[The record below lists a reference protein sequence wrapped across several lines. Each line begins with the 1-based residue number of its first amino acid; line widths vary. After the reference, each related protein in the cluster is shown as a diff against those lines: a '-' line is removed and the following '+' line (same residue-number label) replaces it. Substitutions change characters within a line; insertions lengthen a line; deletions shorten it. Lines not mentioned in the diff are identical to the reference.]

1 MRQALASTLIL
12 MALASACA
20 SPPPSVLGAAPQP
33 AKSVDAS
40 RFYTGTWLE
49 VARRPMLIT
58 DGCVAGTT
66 SYRRAADSTV
76 AVKDACRVGDPSGR
90 ERSIEGTGRILD
102 TATNAKLGVRYT
114 ALISRDYW
122 VVDRADDYSWM
133 MTASPN
139 FRDLYIYTRAVP
151 SKRQL
156 DRLVARAAALGYD
169 TSQLEFPAQP
179 PR

>member
-1 MRQALASTLIL
+1 MRPILAAILISAMLAS
-12 MALASACA
+12 SCA
-20 SPPPSVLGAAPQP
+20 SPPPSVLSAAPEP
-33 AKSVDAS
+33 AKSVDVS

-66 SYRRAADSTV
+66 SYRRSADGTV

-102 TATNAKLGVRYT
+102 TETNAKLGVRYT

-139 FRDLYIYTRAVP
+139 FRDLYIYTRTVP
-151 SKRQL
+151 SRRLL
-156 DRLVARAAALGYD
+156 DRLVARAAELGYD